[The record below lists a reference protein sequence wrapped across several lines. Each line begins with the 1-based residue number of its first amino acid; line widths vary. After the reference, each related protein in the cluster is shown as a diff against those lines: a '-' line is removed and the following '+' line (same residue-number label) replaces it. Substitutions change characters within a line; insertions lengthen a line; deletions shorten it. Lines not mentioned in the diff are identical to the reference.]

1 MTSYYL
7 DVLKRKF
14 GAERRQPFH
23 SVQVLILIKLIT
35 LYGAKNDGLRPDAD
49 GSASHHGRSGVTD
62 RRFGKDENQETNG
75 TRHMAFGT

>member
-35 LYGAKNDGLRPDAD
+35 LYGAKNDGLRPDLKV
-49 GSASHHGRSGVTD
+49 GRYNERTTTVQQRTYNDPYKD
-62 RRFGKDENQETNG
+62 RVQ
-75 TRHMAFGT
+75 